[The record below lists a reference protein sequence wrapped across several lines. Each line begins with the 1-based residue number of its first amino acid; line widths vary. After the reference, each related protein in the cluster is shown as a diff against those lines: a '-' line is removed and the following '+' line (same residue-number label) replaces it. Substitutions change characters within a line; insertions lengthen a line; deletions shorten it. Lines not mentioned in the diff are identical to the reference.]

1 MDEDSLKLR
10 YRCSECKNL
19 ESHHATDKKRKCG
32 TILTEITE
40 KDYQHYKEKKKKKR
54 RRKKREKRKRKG
66 KRKKKDED
74 ESQEKE
80 EKNIRIN

>member
-40 KDYQHYKEKKKKKR
+40 KDYQHYKDKKKKKEE
-54 RRKKREKRKRKG
+54 KKKEKRERKG

>member
-19 ESHHATDKKRKCG
+19 ESHHPTDKKRKCG

-40 KDYQHYKEKKKKKR
+40 KDYQHYKDKKKKKKKKKEKKEKEKEKEKKI
-54 RRKKREKRKRKG
+54 RKKR
-66 KRKKKDED
+66 
-74 ESQEKE
+74 
-80 EKNIRIN
+80 

>member
-40 KDYQHYKEKKKKKR
+40 KDYQHYKDKKKKK
-54 RRKKREKRKRKG
+54 
-66 KRKKKDED
+66 KKKKEKK
-74 ESQEKE
+74 EKE
-80 EKNIRIN
+80 KEKEKKKMKTKVKKKKKKT

>member
-40 KDYQHYKEKKKKKR
+40 KDYQHYKDKKKKKR
-54 RRKKREKRKRKG
+54 EKRERKG
-66 KRKKKDED
+66 KRKKNQK
-74 ESQEKE
+74 K
-80 EKNIRIN
+80 KMKTKVKKKKKKT

>member
-40 KDYQHYKEKKKKKR
+40 KDYQHYKDKKKKKR
-54 RRKKREKRKRKG
+54 RKKKEKKEKEKEKEKKKMKTKVKKKKKKR
-66 KRKKKDED
+66 
-74 ESQEKE
+74 
-80 EKNIRIN
+80 

>member
-40 KDYQHYKEKKKKKR
+40 KDYQHYKDKKKKKEE
-54 RRKKREKRKRKG
+54 KKREKRERKG
-66 KRKKKDED
+66 KRKKNQK
-74 ESQEKE
+74 K
-80 EKNIRIN
+80 KMKTKVKKKKKKT

>member
-40 KDYQHYKEKKKKKR
+40 KDYQHYKDKKKKKR
-54 RRKKREKRKRKG
+54 R
-66 KRKKKDED
+66 KKKKKK
-74 ESQEKE
+74 EKE
-80 EKNIRIN
+80 KEKEKKKMKTKVKKKKKKT

>member
-40 KDYQHYKEKKKKKR
+40 KDYQHYKDKKKKKEE
-54 RRKKREKRKRKG
+54 KKKEKRERKG
-66 KRKKKDED
+66 KRKKNQK
-74 ESQEKE
+74 K
-80 EKNIRIN
+80 KMKTKVKKKKKKT

>member
-40 KDYQHYKEKKKKKR
+40 KDYQHYKDKKKKKEKKEKEKEKEKKI
-54 RRKKREKRKRKG
+54 RKKR
-66 KRKKKDED
+66 
-74 ESQEKE
+74 
-80 EKNIRIN
+80 

>member
-40 KDYQHYKEKKKKKR
+40 KDYQHYKDKKKKK
-54 RRKKREKRKRKG
+54 KKKKEKKEKE
-66 KRKKKDED
+66 KEKEKKIRKKKM
-74 ESQEKE
+74 KT
-80 EKNIRIN
+80 KVKKKKKKT

>member
-40 KDYQHYKEKKKKKR
+40 KDYQHYKDKKKKKEE
-54 RRKKREKRKRKG
+54 KKKEKRERKG

-74 ESQEKE
+74 EIQEKE
-80 EKNIRIN
+80 EKNIRKN

>member
-40 KDYQHYKEKKKKKR
+40 KDYQHYKDKKKKKEEKEKEKEKEKKI
-54 RRKKREKRKRKG
+54 RKKR
-66 KRKKKDED
+66 
-74 ESQEKE
+74 
-80 EKNIRIN
+80 